1 MKSDTKKNTVREDSE
16 KDSSYPVYDL
26 SEALKIGEAVKE
38 LGGDEARLLKGSLA
52 KKLEYA
58 EKGPSFFQRVGAAKS
73 FGIIEGWGEYS
84 LTQCGKGYFYPTA
97 DGVKQTALINFLQTP
112 PLFKRITEKYDG
124 DKLPDNATLG
134 NVMHMEGVNDSWK
147 ERVAGNFVR
156 SAHTAGAIDP
166 SGFLRCAASAAPA
179 AVPPPVVNP
188 PPLLNP
194 RLPAPKGTKQFNF
207 DFEGKTVSLI
217 VSEDGLH
224 LIQWQALNDYVQS
237 LKPKES
243 KK

>member
-1 MKSDTKKNTVREDSE
+1 MKSTSKKTTVRDDPE

-26 SEALKIGEAVKE
+26 AEALKIGEAVKE
-38 LGGDEARLLKGSLA
+38 LGGGRSPVAKGSLA

-58 EKGPSFFQRVGAAKS
+58 ESGPSFFQRVGAAKS
-73 FGIIEGWGEYS
+73 FGVIEGWGEYS
-84 LTQCGKGYFYPTA
+84 LTQRGKEYFYPTA
-97 DGVKQTALINFLQTP
+97 DGVKQTALIGFLRTP
-112 PLFKRITEKYDG
+112 PLFNRITQKYDG

-134 NVMHMEGVNDSWK
+134 NVMHMEGVNDNWK

-166 SGFLRCAASAAPA
+166 SGFLRCAAGAAPA
-179 AVPPPVVNP
+179 IVLPPVVDP
-188 PPLLNP
+188 PPPLNP

-207 DFEGKTVSLI
+207 DFEGKTVSLT

-237 LKPKES
+237 LKPKEG